1 LNFSQLP
8 RLREN
13 QTWPVDQGTDVKRQ
27 AASLAVILKLIAEFS
42 SKYYIRREWGLRR
55 VRAFSHK
62 GRVDHRPAHG
72 AWSSE
77 LAKGGEDPKQ
87 YEQNLIHI
95 LLEVS
100 QSTSAPTLLSVS
112 ARSCTTICDNR
123 PEKRSALKR
132 TVHLNAPSLDY
143 DLNKVRS
150 DTAAACKIIAP
161 LPCSVL
167 SSGKERCHM
176 AKDKQQKHSVA
187 ERKAASAK
195 MKRKEFEKELAKL
208 QVELTRLQTWVQAT
222 GARIIVVFEG
232 RDTAGKGGVISRITS
247 RTSPR
252 VYRHVALPAPSDR
265 EKTQVYPQRYIAH
278 FPAAGEIILFD
289 RSWYNRAGVE
299 RVMGFCTEQ
308 EAERFL
314 LVTPAIEREMVVQ
327 NGIILRKYFLDI
339 SQDEQRR
346 RFEARIKDPL
356 KHWKLSPMDIESVRR
371 WWDYTA
377 AYQRM
382 IEATHTPEAPWY
394 IVPAD
399 DKRRARLN
407 LIRHLLDSIPYKKV
421 HADLPKIP
429 KSQLRPKGA
438 TESLGPGV
446 PIPSHY

>member
-1 LNFSQLP
+1 
-8 RLREN
+8 
-13 QTWPVDQGTDVKRQ
+13 
-27 AASLAVILKLIAEFS
+27 
-42 SKYYIRREWGLRR
+42 
-55 VRAFSHK
+55 
-62 GRVDHRPAHG
+62 
-72 AWSSE
+72 
-77 LAKGGEDPKQ
+77 
-87 YEQNLIHI
+87 
-95 LLEVS
+95 
-100 QSTSAPTLLSVS
+100 
-112 ARSCTTICDNR
+112 
-123 PEKRSALKR
+123 
-132 TVHLNAPSLDY
+132 
-143 DLNKVRS
+143 
-150 DTAAACKIIAP
+150 
-161 LPCSVL
+161 
-167 SSGKERCHM
+167 M

-339 SQDEQRR
+339 SQEEQRR

-438 TESLGPGV
+438 TEALGPGV
-446 PIPSHY
+446 PIPNYY

>member
-1 LNFSQLP
+1 
-8 RLREN
+8 
-13 QTWPVDQGTDVKRQ
+13 
-27 AASLAVILKLIAEFS
+27 
-42 SKYYIRREWGLRR
+42 
-55 VRAFSHK
+55 
-62 GRVDHRPAHG
+62 
-72 AWSSE
+72 
-77 LAKGGEDPKQ
+77 
-87 YEQNLIHI
+87 
-95 LLEVS
+95 
-100 QSTSAPTLLSVS
+100 
-112 ARSCTTICDNR
+112 
-123 PEKRSALKR
+123 
-132 TVHLNAPSLDY
+132 
-143 DLNKVRS
+143 
-150 DTAAACKIIAP
+150 
-161 LPCSVL
+161 
-167 SSGKERCHM
+167 M

-208 QVELTRLQTWVQAT
+208 QLELTRLQTWVQAT

-339 SQDEQRR
+339 SQEEQRR

-371 WWDYTA
+371 WWDYTS

-438 TESLGPGV
+438 TEALGPGV